1 MSEPWL
7 RDTEGAWIPSPQ
19 VQGVHNLF
27 VNDLLI
33 PNTKLWDK
41 ERIESF
47 FPSDIANR
55 IIDIPLFDMLD
66 EDKLVWVDSP
76 YGHYSVKSG
85 YKLMLN
91 VIGKGVIASQQE
103 DWHSLWKIFAPPKTK
118 HLLWRVSK
126 GCLPTRLRLQEKHVP
141 CPILCPLCSL
151 EEEDDMPALFSCE
164 VSRQAWQT
172 VGLEAVIM
180 SWFQQ
185 GLNVKDTIHVVCA
198 NEEKMTAG
206 LFATVV
212 WVL

>member
-1 MSEPWL
+1 
-7 RDTEGAWIPSPQ
+7 
-19 VQGVHNLF
+19 VHNLF

-91 VIGKGVIASQQE
+91 VIGKGVITSQQE
-103 DWHSLWKIFAPPKTK
+103 D
-118 HLLWRVSK
+118 
-126 GCLPTRLRLQEKHVP
+126 
-141 CPILCPLCSL
+141 
-151 EEEDDMPALFSCE
+151 
-164 VSRQAWQT
+164 
-172 VGLEAVIM
+172 
-180 SWFQQ
+180 
-185 GLNVKDTIHVVCA
+185 
-198 NEEKMTAG
+198 
-206 LFATVV
+206 
-212 WVL
+212 